1 MYYITTAVTN
11 LLVGVGG
18 LVSVPAL
25 NHDIHDVLVAVKS
38 SRFTSSDTNTQVRG
52 VKAGLNG
59 LVEGES
65 HGSLYVGV
73 LGI

>member
-1 MYYITTAVTN
+1 M
-11 LLVGVGG
+11 GVGG

-25 NHDIHDVLVAVKS
+25 NHDIHDVLVAVES
-38 SRFTSSDTNTQVRG
+38 SGFASSDTNTQVRG
-52 VKAGLNG
+52 VKTGLNG

-65 HGSLYVGV
+65 HGSLYIGV